1 MRCVR
6 EQGEKRESF
15 HISRTYIELIGRIQV
30 ELRHL
35 LTERQ
40 IGIECN
46 PTSNYKIGP
55 FDRFDEHPMLRMY
68 GKNLEE
74 GAASRMSISINTDDM
89 GVFQTSLE
97 TEYASMYVALL
108 KSRDAYGRQKYKEK
122 AVLKWLDDVKRF
134 GQKQAFQLKKR
145 V

>member
-1 MRCVR
+1 
-6 EQGEKRESF
+6 
-15 HISRTYIELIGRIQV
+15 
-30 ELRHL
+30 
-35 LTERQ
+35 
-40 IGIECN
+40 
-46 PTSNYKIGP
+46 
-55 FDRFDEHPMLRMY
+55 MLRMY